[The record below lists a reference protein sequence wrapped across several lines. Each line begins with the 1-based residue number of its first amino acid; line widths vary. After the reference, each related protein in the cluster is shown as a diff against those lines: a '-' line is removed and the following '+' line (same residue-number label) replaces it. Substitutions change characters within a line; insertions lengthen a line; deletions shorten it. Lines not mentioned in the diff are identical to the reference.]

1 MAEAAQRIPPPLSI
15 EAFRAWI
22 ESRPGEERWE
32 LIDGVPVMMAPATR
46 DHQRI
51 ASNLEQLLNRALKAN
66 RSTLRAFQRVGLNLG
81 SVAAHYDPEP
91 DVVVIDGGPGGDPR
105 YADRF
110 YLAAEVVSDSDRATV
125 EGKREIYK
133 RHPSCSCVLV
143 IEQSRY
149 HVRVDLRVDANW
161 SASILTGPTDL
172 LLLPEF
178 GFRCGLQDLYD
189 EVLPPA
195 KDASRPR

>member
-1 MAEAAQRIPPPLSI
+1 MAEAVQRIPPPLSI

-22 ESRPGEERWE
+22 ESRPDEERWE
-32 LIDGVPVMMAPATR
+32 LIDGAPVMMAPATR

-51 ASNLEQLLNRALKAN
+51 ASNLEQLLNQALKAH

-81 SVAAHYDPEP
+81 SAAPHYDPEP
-91 DVVVIDGGPGGDPR
+91 DVAVIDAEPGGDPR

-110 YLAAEVVSDSDRATV
+110 YLAAEVVSESDRATV

-133 RHPSCSCVLV
+133 RHSSCNCVLV

-149 HVRVDLRVDANW
+149 YVRVDLRTDAKW
-161 SASILTGPTDL
+161 SAGILTGPTDL

-178 GFRCGLQDLYD
+178 GLRCTLQDLYD
-189 EVLPPA
+189 EVLPLA
-195 KDASRPR
+195 EDASRPR

>member
-51 ASNLEQLLNRALKAN
+51 ASNLEQLLNRALKGHHA
-66 RSTLRAFQRVGLNLG
+66 TLRAFQRVGLNLG

-91 DVVVIDGGPGGDPR
+91 DVAVIDGGPGGDPR

-110 YLAAEVVSDSDRATV
+110 YLAAEVRLG
-125 EGKREIYK
+125 E
-133 RHPSCSCVLV
+133 
-143 IEQSRY
+143 
-149 HVRVDLRVDANW
+149 
-161 SASILTGPTDL
+161 
-172 LLLPEF
+172 
-178 GFRCGLQDLYD
+178 
-189 EVLPPA
+189 
-195 KDASRPR
+195 RPCDGRG